1 MNQPTRGPGIQP
13 AGKSP
18 ASADGLPAALPA
30 AQAGGAAAGLP
41 ARQAIGAI
49 EAALAG
55 RRVEAV
61 VIGASAVG
69 VGALLKLL
77 PGLPADYARPVV
89 ALLHLPENRQ
99 SQLADV
105 FRQRMTMAVREA
117 ADKEALAPG
126 TLYFAGSGYHLSVE
140 SDRSFSLSCEAPRH
154 FARPAIDFLMESA
167 ADAYGASLLGILLT
181 GANQDGAA
189 GLAAI
194 GRAGGLTV
202 VQDPNEAEVATMP
215 KEAIRSRAPDLIL
228 PLDDIHTML
237 LMLENN

>member
-1 MNQPTRGPGIQP
+1 MNQPTRGPAP
-13 AGKSP
+13 
-18 ASADGLPAALPA
+18 LPAP
-30 AQAGGAAAGLP
+30 GGLP
-41 ARQAIGAI
+41 ARQTDQANRSNQPDPADQANPAQPALKAIK
-49 EAALAG
+49 AALAG
-55 RRVEAV
+55 RRIEAV
-61 VIGASAVG
+61 VIGASAGG
-69 VGALLKLL
+69 VGALLKVL

-89 ALLHLPENRQ
+89 ALLHLPDNRQ
-99 SQLADV
+99 SQLAEV
-105 FRQRMTMAVREA
+105 FRQRVTMAVHEA

-126 TLYFAGSGYHLSVE
+126 TLYFGGSGYHLSVE
-140 SDRSFSLSCEAPRH
+140 ADRSFSLSCEAPRH

-167 ADAYGASLLGILLT
+167 ADAYGPALLGILLT

-202 VQDPNEAEVATMP
+202 VQDPDEAEVSTMP

-228 PLDDIHTML
+228 PLDDIHTLL

>member
-1 MNQPTRGPGIQP
+1 MGPMTGSSGSP
-13 AGKSP
+13 PRSP
-18 ASADGLPAALPA
+18 ATAAIA
-30 AQAGGAAAGLP
+30 AV
-41 ARQAIGAI
+41 
-49 EAALAG
+49 LAG
-55 RRVEAV
+55 RAIEAV
-61 VIGASAVG
+61 VIGASAGG

-77 PGLPADYARPVV
+77 PGLPAGYGRPLV

-105 FRQRMTMAVREA
+105 FRQRMALRVCEA
-117 ADKEALAPG
+117 ADKETLSSG
-126 TLYFAGSGYHLSVE
+126 TLYFGGSGYHLSVE

-167 ADAYGASLLGILLT
+167 ADAYGPALLGILLT

-202 VQDPNEAEVATMP
+202 VQDPDEAEVATMP
-215 KEAIRSRAPDLIL
+215 KEAIRLRTPDLVL
-228 PLDDIHTML
+228 PLDAIHTML